1 MYQYP
6 YEEPEGEI
14 SLKELFWDLLTQWK
28 AILIVSLIFAAI
40 APAAKYFLDLRDYK
54 KASAEYEDT
63 AAQLIDEADQDE
75 ELSIDELRKISMAD
89 LSDQERATLEHLDRL
104 EEVEAV
110 QQEYLENS
118 ILMKIDPANQR
129 TLSVRYLLHRE
140 GDYALQALVDAYNI
154 YLARGEVADK
164 LGEVIAPELERKYVF
179 ELYSS
184 GGGSVVDNYV
194 NDTVYSVNVTLPDGV
209 DEAAVLPVVDSV
221 ISSAQDALNG
231 SMGPHSIS
239 RFYFETQTRYNKGT
253 ADSKLNWTNG
263 LNTIRD
269 NIKKIEDALTD
280 EQKVAHYGSKAL
292 KAIQESRTEEEAA
305 KAKEDSKAAVDEDI
319 LAKPVKP
326 RINLFY
332 AVVGLLGGAFLY
344 ACVYF
349 GKTVLGGSVR
359 YGEGL
364 EEYTAC
370 RVLGEVRYSKKHTG
384 LSKLLHSAWVDKRRY
399 RGKPNLD
406 EQIDRIAS
414 TAKAVSDHAGVSE
427 LTLLRLSAGDGEVA
441 KTAQLV
447 SSAIEAQGITVRR
460 VEFAPDADEKLLLDV
475 SIALFVVDE
484 SCKYRHVWQSTLLCR
499 DYDVRPQGCIFIRER

>member
-28 AILIVSLIFAAI
+28 AILIVALVFAAI

-54 KASAEYEDT
+54 KASAEYEET

-104 EEVEAV
+104 EEVEAA

-164 LGEVIAPELERKYVF
+164 LGEVIAPELEQKYLF
-179 ELYSS
+179 ELYWM
-184 GGGSVVDNYV
+184 GGGGIVDNYV
-194 NDTVYSVNVTLPDGV
+194 NDTVYTVNVTLPDGV
-209 DEAAVLPVVDSV
+209 DEAALLPVVDSV
-221 ISSAQDALNG
+221 INSAQDSIYG
-231 SMGPHSIS
+231 SIGSHSIS
-239 RFYFETQTRYNKGT
+239 RFFYETQTRYNKGT
-253 ADSKLNWTNG
+253 ADSKLTWTNG

-269 NIKKIEDALTD
+269 SIKKIEDTLTD
-280 EQKVAHYGSKAL
+280 EQKVARYGTKAL

-305 KAKEDSKAAVDEDI
+305 KAKEGGKAEVDEDI

-326 RINLFY
+326 SINPLF
-332 AVVGLLGGAFLY
+332 AVVGLLSGAFLY
-344 ACVYF
+344 ACIY
-349 GKTVLGGSVR
+349 LGVTLSRDKVR
-359 YGEGL
+359 CGDGL
-364 EEYTAC
+364 EEYTGC
-370 RVLGEVRYSKKHTG
+370 RVLGEARYSKEHTG
-384 LSKLLHSAWVDKRRY
+384 LGKLLHSAWVDTRRY
-399 RGKPNLD
+399 RDKPGLD

-414 TAKAVSDHAGVSE
+414 TAKAVCDHAGVSE
-427 LTLLRLSAGDGEVA
+427 LTLLRLSVGDGEAA
-441 KTAQLV
+441 KTVQLV
-447 SSAIEAQGITVRR
+447 SSAIEAQGITVRS

-475 SIALFVVDE
+475 SDALFVVDE
-484 SCKYRHVWQSTLLCR
+484 SCKYQHVWQSALLCR
-499 DYDVRPQGCIFIRER
+499 DYDVRPQGCAYIREC